1 MREQRVVLEPF
12 GLSEILQCSGVVCAN
27 QHGFMMVKG
36 YMKKEKEGEYLKLL
50 GSSVWASVMV
60 YDEWGKAGVLFTG
73 VVTDGEISVENGL
86 KTLKVK
92 IKTGSFLMDLET
104 HIRTF
109 QSPGCTYDEIFASFG
124 ASYQEYGY
132 IMEAG
137 NRKSIN
143 RFLCQYQETDWQFAK
158 RLANLCHTVVYP
170 NYIGSGEKL
179 YFGRPMGTNRGSVT
193 LTEYMIRQTKTGV
206 AYAGTLREIYDI
218 GDSVNFNGKNLYVI
232 QRETFYNKGVL
243 YHTYTFGTEKTE
255 EEVENRHLSGVS
267 LEGTVTGVKGTSVT
281 LTIHKDEC
289 SGAGRWFPYATVY
302 SSPDGSGWYCMPEKG
317 DRVRLYFPSED
328 ADEAYVLNAMHFENG
343 AGGQRTNPENKSIR
357 NKQGK
362 EILLKPDA
370 ILITNNRG
378 MSLELSDDDGISI
391 ISDKKIVFESE
402 EAIEITSVSANIDLV
417 SPQKISLKQGNTSM
431 VLSDSMIMQGTK
443 VRLN

>member
-1 MREQRVVLEPF
+1 M
-12 GLSEILQCSGVVCAN
+12 
-27 QHGFMMVKG
+27 
-36 YMKKEKEGEYLKLL
+36 
-50 GSSVWASVMV
+50 
-60 YDEWGKAGVLFTG
+60 
-73 VVTDGEISVENGL
+73 
-86 KTLKVK
+86 
-92 IKTGSFLMDLET
+92 
-104 HIRTF
+104 
-109 QSPGCTYDEIFASFG
+109 
-124 ASYQEYGY
+124 
-132 IMEAG
+132 
-137 NRKSIN
+137 
-143 RFLCQYQETDWQFAK
+143 
-158 RLANLCHTVVYP
+158 
-170 NYIGSGEKL
+170 
-179 YFGRPMGTNRGSVT
+179 
-193 LTEYMIRQTKTGV
+193 
-206 AYAGTLREIYDI
+206 
-218 GDSVNFNGKNLYVI
+218 
-232 QRETFYNKGVL
+232 
-243 YHTYTFGTEKTE
+243 
-255 EEVENRHLSGVS
+255 ENRHLSGVS

-391 ISDKKIVFESE
+391 ISDKKIVFESK